1 MNKEIFNLQ
10 VKGSGFTLRRAS
22 VKYDVP
28 LATLCRFLKALH
40 EMHNTS
46 TENYDGEVL
55 FSKSY
60 LCSKDVFSEFMA
72 YRLITLNEG
81 TGYYVVSDFGERIL
95 SRSLERQK
103 ELYAVGF
110 FS

>member
-1 MNKEIFNLQ
+1 MNKEIFNLR
-10 VKGSGFTLRRAS
+10 VKGSGFTLRRAA

-28 LATLCRFLKALH
+28 LATLCKFLKVLH
-40 EMHNTS
+40 EVHNTS